1 MIVKPI
7 SRMINKGSRGIGLS
21 VYAFDRYGGGGKLS
35 RIDGWTENVYIC
47 TV

>member
-7 SRMINKGSRGIGLS
+7 SIMVNIASPRIGLS
-21 VYAFDRYGGGGKLS
+21 EDPFDKYGGGGKLS